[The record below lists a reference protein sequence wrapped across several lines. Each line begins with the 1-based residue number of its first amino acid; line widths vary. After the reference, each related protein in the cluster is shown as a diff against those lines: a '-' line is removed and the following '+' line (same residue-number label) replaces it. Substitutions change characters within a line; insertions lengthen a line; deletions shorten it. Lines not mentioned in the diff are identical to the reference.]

1 MKPIVCERGRC
12 VLRGT
17 YKLASAQLQK
27 GEIMR
32 TQRCRTIVIGALL
45 GILAAG
51 AIAVAQDSP
60 KSEQDYIAVLQSEA
74 PSFQKARACQRLAVV
89 GTKKA
94 VPTLAAL
101 LDDETLG
108 DYARLAMEPIE
119 DPSVDNALRKAMGRL
134 RGRQLAGVVN
144 SIGVRRDAGAV
155 SGLKKLVHDPG
166 SGVATEALAALGQIA
181 TDDAVV
187 TLRKILTAGPAK
199 LRRPAADACLMSAQ
213 RLSALN
219 KHRQAME
226 LYDTIRKG
234 DVDGYLRSAATY
246 GAIRLPGAAGLQLL
260 IEQLKTTDPAMVE
273 VALRAARQLPGP
285 EVTRTLAAEL
295 PGLHPVVQVLAIKAL
310 VDRKDVNVRK
320 SIQTLAAGD
329 NPLVRAESL
338 KALGKIG
345 DASSVPVLLKAA
357 RNDNAEAKIALAGL
371 RILDSEGVDPAILTG
386 MKAANGKL
394 RADLIAILTDRRY
407 TAATG
412 VLLEEAASEDKAT
425 ASAAFKALGI
435 LAAPEHMPAIVE
447 LLAGLRSNDVRSRA
461 ENAVVAVAVRI
472 EDRRRRA
479 DDVLAMLN
487 STDRIDVRCSLLR
500 VLGRIANDKAL
511 DVLRKGL
518 KDSDAQVRDTSVRAI
533 AAWPDSKALDVLSDM
548 SADTTN
554 NTHRVLAF
562 RGYLRLLGLDR
573 ELSEKAKVKLY
584 TAAMNSVVGS
594 DEKKL
599 VLGGLA
605 GLRDPGAL
613 KIIMDHIDDPAVK
626 DEAVVAAMRV
636 AQAIAGARPADARE
650 AAQRIKKKAASSEL
664 RDQAGLLIKTV
675 NGFDDSIVAW
685 QVAGPYTQ
693 GSRDHSQLFDIAF
706 APETAAGD
714 VKWSLMPA
722 GTDPKR
728 PWILDLLKLYPGDSR
743 AAYVRTWIHSEK
755 KQAVVLEM
763 GSDDGVKAWLNGKL
777 VHAHSVARAAVP
789 GTDKANITLEQGA
802 NILMLKI
809 TQNVG
814 PWEFCVRM
822 RKGGGGKVEGIE
834 IDCFQEEP

>member
-1 MKPIVCERGRC
+1 
-12 VLRGT
+12 
-17 YKLASAQLQK
+17 
-27 GEIMR
+27 MR
-32 TQRCRTIVIGALL
+32 TQRCTAIVIGALL
-45 GILAAG
+45 GILASGAFAG
-51 AIAVAQDSP
+51 AQVSP
-60 KSEQDYIAVLQSEA
+60 KSEQECIAVLQSEA

-89 GTKKA
+89 GSKKA

-101 LDDETLG
+101 LGDEMLG

-119 DPSVDNALRKAMGRL
+119 DSSVDDALRKAMGWL

-155 SGLKKLVHDPG
+155 SDLKKLVHDPG
-166 SGVATEALAALGQIA
+166 SGAAAEALAALGRIA
-181 TDDAVV
+181 TDDAIQIIRQV
-187 TLRKILTAGPAK
+187 LTTGPAE
-199 LRRPAADACLMSAQ
+199 LRPVAADACLMSAQ
-213 RLSALN
+213 RLTARN

-226 LYDTIRKG
+226 LYDTVGKA
-234 DVDGYLRSAATY
+234 DVTAHVRAAAIY
-246 GAIRLPGAAGLQLL
+246 GAIRIPGAAGLPLL
-260 IEQLKTTDPAMVE
+260 IEQLKTTDPMMVE

-295 PGLHPVVQVLAIKAL
+295 AALQPVVQVLLVKAL
-310 VDRKDVNVRK
+310 VDRKDGNVRK
-320 SIQTLAAGD
+320 NIQTLAGSD

-357 RNDNAEAKIALAGL
+357 RTGGPEAGIALGSL
-371 RILDSEGVDPAILTG
+371 RILDGEGVDPAIIAG

-394 RADLIAILTDRRY
+394 RADLIAILTDRRC

-412 VLLEEAASEDKAT
+412 ALLDEAASEDKAT
-425 ASAAFKALGI
+425 ATAAFKALAT
-435 LAAPEHMPAIVE
+435 LAGPEHMPTIVE
-447 LLAGLRSNDVRSRA
+447 LLARTRSNDVRSRA
-461 ENAVVAVAVRI
+461 ENAVVALAGRI
-472 EDRRRRA
+472 EDERRRA
-479 DDVLAMLN
+479 DDVLATLN

-500 VLGRIANDKAL
+500 VLGRIANDNAL
-511 DVLRKGL
+511 DVLRKAL
-518 KDSDAQVRDTSVRAI
+518 RDSDAQVRDTAVRAI
-533 AAWPDSKALDVLSDM
+533 AAWPNSKALDVLSDI
-548 SADTTN
+548 SANTSS

-562 RGYLRLLGLDR
+562 RGHLRLLGLDR
-573 ELSEKAKVKLY
+573 ELSERAKVNLY

-605 GLRDPGAL
+605 GVRHPGAL
-613 KIIMDHIDDPAVK
+613 KNIMDHIDDPAVK
-626 DEAVVAAMRV
+626 DEAVVGAMRV
-636 AQAIAGARPADARE
+636 AQAIAGARPAEAKE
-650 AAQRIKKKAASSEL
+650 AAQKIEKKAASREL
-664 RDQAGLLIKTV
+664 RKQAGNLIKAV
-675 NGFDDSIVAW
+675 NGFDDFIVAW

-693 GSRDHSQLFDIAF
+693 GNRNHSQLFNIAF
-706 APETAAGD
+706 APETAAGN

-777 VHAHSVARAAVP
+777 IHANSIARAAIP
-789 GTDKANITLEQGA
+789 GSDKANITLEQGA
-802 NILMLKI
+802 NRLMLKI
-809 TQNVG
+809 TQNVLG
-814 PWEFCVRM
+814 WEFCVRI
-822 RKGGGGKVEGIE
+822 RKAGGGKVEGIG

>member
-1 MKPIVCERGRC
+1 MR
-12 VLRGT
+12 
-17 YKLASAQLQK
+17 AQ
-27 GEIMR
+27 R
-32 TQRCRTIVIGALL
+32 YTTIVIGALL
-45 GILAAG
+45 GILAVG
-51 AIAVAQDSP
+51 AFAVAQDSP
-60 KSEQDYIAVLQSEA
+60 KSEQECIAVLQSEA
-74 PSFQKARACQRLAVV
+74 SSFQKARACQRLAVV

-101 LDDETLG
+101 LGDEMFG

-155 SGLKKLVHDPG
+155 SDLKKLVHDPG
-166 SGVATEALAALGQIA
+166 SGAAAEALAALGRIA
-181 TDDAVV
+181 SDDAVV
-187 TLRKILTAGPAK
+187 TLREILSTGPAE
-199 LRRPAADACLMSAQ
+199 LRHPAADACLMSAQ

-226 LYDTIRKG
+226 LYDAIRKG
-234 DVDGYLRSAATY
+234 DVPGYLRSAATY
-246 GAIRLPGAAGLQLL
+246 GAIRIPGDDGLQLL
-260 IEQLKTTDPAMVE
+260 IEQLKTPDPAMVE

-285 EVTRTLAAEL
+285 EVARTLAAEL
-295 PGLHPVVQVLAIKAL
+295 PGLHPIVQVLAIKAL
-310 VDRKDVNVRK
+310 VDRKDGNVRE
-320 SIQTLAAGD
+320 SIQILAAGD

-357 RNDNAEAKIALAGL
+357 RADNGEATIALASL

-394 RADLIAILTDRRY
+394 RVDLIAILTDRRC

-412 VLLEEAASEDKAT
+412 ALLDEAASEDKAT
-425 ASAAFKALGI
+425 ASAAFKALAI
-435 LAAPEHMPAIVE
+435 LAGPEHMPTIVK
-447 LLAGLRSNDVRSRA
+447 LLAEFRSNDVRSRA
-461 ENAVVAVAVRI
+461 ENAVVAVATRI
-472 EDRRRRA
+472 EDRRKRA
-479 DDVLAMLN
+479 DDVLATLN
-487 STDRIDVRCSLLR
+487 STDRIDARCSLLR

-511 DVLRKGL
+511 DVLRKAL

-533 AAWPDSKALDVLSDM
+533 AAWPNSKALDVLSDM
-548 SADTTN
+548 SADTSN

-573 ELSEKAKVKLY
+573 ELSERAKVKLY
-584 TAAMNSVVGS
+584 TAAMNSVVGGV
-594 DEKKL
+594 EKKL

-605 GLRDPGAL
+605 GVRHPGAL
-613 KIIMDHIDDPAVK
+613 KIIVDHIDDPAVK

-650 AAQRIKKKAASSEL
+650 AAQKIEKKAASPKL
-664 RDQAGLLIKTV
+664 RSQADSLIKAV

-685 QVAGPYTQ
+685 QVAGPYLE
-693 GSRDHSQLFDIAF
+693 GNRNHSQLFDIAF
-706 APETAAGD
+706 APETAAD
-714 VKWSLMPA
+714 NVKWSLMPA
-722 GTDPKR
+722 GTDLER

-777 VHAHSVARAAVP
+777 IHAHSVARAAIP
-789 GTDKANITLEQGA
+789 GSDKANITLEQGA
-802 NILMLKI
+802 NTLMLKI

-814 PWEFCVRM
+814 PWEFCVRI
-822 RKGGGGKVEGIE
+822 RKAGGGKVEGIG